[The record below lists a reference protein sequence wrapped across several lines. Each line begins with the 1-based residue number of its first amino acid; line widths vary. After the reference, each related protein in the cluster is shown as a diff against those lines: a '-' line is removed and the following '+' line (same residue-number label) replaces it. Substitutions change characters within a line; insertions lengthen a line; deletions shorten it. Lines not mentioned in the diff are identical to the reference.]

1 MLLLSGLGI
10 FFSILLLTYNKGYK
24 SANIYLGL
32 FLFSFNIIALT
43 HYFYAYNNSKE
54 LIAFVWSVPLNGL
67 AYSIGPLAFLYVR
80 SILTDSSFFTK
91 QDWVHFILFALIFLG
106 RLPSN
111 FESWETK
118 LVLADEFIH
127 DSWGNFSNS
136 KLNVLLPVRINY
148 LLKGLH
154 FLLYLLAIWYLIL
167 TTKFKKSS
175 KNEYPKQVKIVSNW
189 LFIFAVIVSFLGF
202 LFSRII
208 LNFLD
213 AEDRIT
219 LQNEGNILFSLVF
232 VGFLIFIIGLVL
244 YPQILYGL
252 PLDRTSLIINANES
266 SVPEKEKIETISFD
280 EDYIEKIRLLLLNW
294 IEQKK
299 YLDAESMTFSLSK
312 DIDLPNHHVTY
323 FFNHVNDE
331 KYIEW
336 RNRKR
341 IEYAMSLINSKNGYN
356 KTIENLGKESG
367 FKSYSAF
374 IHSFKQFTGKLP
386 KDYIRDLKI

>member
-32 FLFSFNIIALT
+32 FLFSFNIITLT
-43 HYFYAYNNSKE
+43 HYFYAFNNSKE

-67 AYSIGPLAFLYVR
+67 AYAIGPLAFLYVR

-91 QDWVHFILFALIFLG
+91 QDWVHFILFALIFFG

-127 DSWGNFSNS
+127 DSWRNFSYS

-232 VGFLIFIIGLVL
+232 VGFLIFILCLVL

-299 YLDAESMTFSLSK
+299 YLDAESTTSSLSK

-323 FFNHVNDE
+323 FFNNVNDE

>member
-32 FLFSFNIIALT
+32 FLFSFNIITLT
-43 HYFYAYNNSKE
+43 HYFYAFNNSKE
-54 LIAFVWSVPLNGL
+54 FIAFVWSVPLNGL
-67 AYSIGPLAFLYVR
+67 AYAIGPLAFLYVR

-91 QDWVHFILFALIFLG
+91 QDWVHFILFALIFFG

-127 DSWGNFSNS
+127 DSWRNFSYS

-266 SVPEKEKIETISFD
+266 SISEKGKIETISFD

-299 YLDAESMTFSLSK
+299 YLDAESTTSSLSK

-323 FFNHVNDE
+323 FFNNVNDE

-336 RNRKR
+336 RNRNR

-374 IHSFKQFTGKLP
+374 IYSFKQITGKLP

>member
-1 MLLLSGLGI
+1 
-10 FFSILLLTYNKGYK
+10 
-24 SANIYLGL
+24 
-32 FLFSFNIIALT
+32 
-43 HYFYAYNNSKE
+43 
-54 LIAFVWSVPLNGL
+54 
-67 AYSIGPLAFLYVR
+67 LYVR
-80 SILTDSSFFTK
+80 SILKDSSFFTK

-106 RLPSN
+106 RLPFN
-111 FESWETK
+111 FESWEAK
-118 LVLADEFIH
+118 LVLADEFIL
-127 DSWGNFSNS
+127 DSWSNFSNS
-136 KLNVLLPVRINY
+136 KLNVLLPIRINY

-154 FLLYLLAIWYLIL
+154 FLLYLLAIWYLIF

-202 LFSRII
+202 LCVRII
-208 LNFLD
+208 LTFLN
-213 AEDRIT
+213 AEDRIA
-219 LQNEGNILFSLVF
+219 LQNEGNILFLLVF
-232 VGFLIFIIGLVL
+232 VGFLIFILCLVL

-252 PLDRTSLIINANES
+252 PLDRTSLIINVNEA

-280 EDYIEKIRLLLLNW
+280 EDYIEKIKLLLLNW

-299 YLDAESMTFSLSK
+299 YLEDESTTSSLSK

-374 IHSFKQFTGKLP
+374 IHSFKKITGKLP
-386 KDYIRDLKI
+386 KDYIKNLKI

>member
-1 MLLLSGLGI
+1 MLLLSVLGI

-32 FLFSFNIIALT
+32 FLFSFNIITLT
-43 HYFYAYNNSKE
+43 HYFYAFNNSKE

-67 AYSIGPLAFLYVR
+67 AYAIGPLAFLYVR
-80 SILTDSSFFTK
+80 SILKDSSFFTK

-106 RLPSN
+106 RLPFN
-111 FESWETK
+111 FESWEAK
-118 LVLADEFIH
+118 LVLADEFIL
-127 DSWGNFSNS
+127 DSWSNFSNS
-136 KLNVLLPVRINY
+136 KLNVLLPIRINY

-189 LFIFAVIVSFLGF
+189 LFIFAIIVSFLGF
-202 LFSRII
+202 LCVRII
-208 LNFLD
+208 LTFLN
-213 AEDRIT
+213 AEDRIA
-219 LQNEGNILFSLVF
+219 LQNEGNILFLLVF
-232 VGFLIFIIGLVL
+232 VGFLIFILCLVL

-252 PLDRTSLIINANES
+252 PLDRTSLIINVNEA

-280 EDYIEKIRLLLLNW
+280 EDYIEKIKLLLLNW

-299 YLDAESMTFSLSK
+299 YLDDESTTTSLSK

-374 IHSFKQFTGKLP
+374 IHSFKKITGKLP
-386 KDYIRDLKI
+386 KDYIKNLKI

>member
-32 FLFSFNIIALT
+32 FLFSFNIITLT

-67 AYSIGPLAFLYVR
+67 AYAIGPLAFLYVR
-80 SILTDSSFFTK
+80 STLKDSSFFTK

-106 RLPSN
+106 RLPFN
-111 FESWETK
+111 FESWEAK
-118 LVLADEFIH
+118 LVLADEFIL
-127 DSWGNFSNS
+127 DSWSNFSNS
-136 KLNVLLPVRINY
+136 KLNVLLPIRINY

-167 TTKFKKSS
+167 STKFKKSS

-202 LFSRII
+202 LCVRII
-208 LNFLD
+208 LTYLD

-219 LQNEGNILFSLVF
+219 LQNEGNILFLLVF
-232 VGFLIFIIGLVL
+232 VGFLIFILCLVL

-252 PLDRTSLIINANES
+252 PLDRTSLIINSNES
-266 SVPEKEKIETISFD
+266 SVSEKEKIETISFD

-294 IEQKK
+294 IEKKK
-299 YLDAESMTFSLSK
+299 YLDAESTTSSLSK
-312 DIDLPNHHVTY
+312 DIDLPIHHVTY

-356 KTIENLGKESG
+356 KTIENLGKECG

-374 IHSFKQFTGKLP
+374 IHSFKKITGKLP

>member
-32 FLFSFNIIALT
+32 FLFSFNIITLT
-43 HYFYAYNNSKE
+43 HYFYAFNNSKE

-67 AYSIGPLAFLYVR
+67 AYAIGPLAFLYVR

-91 QDWVHFILFALIFLG
+91 QDWVHFILFALIFFG

-127 DSWGNFSNS
+127 DSWRNFSYS

-148 LLKGLH
+148 LIKGLH

-299 YLDAESMTFSLSK
+299 YLDAESMTSSLSK

-374 IHSFKQFTGKLP
+374 IHSFKKITGKLP
-386 KDYIRDLKI
+386 KDYMKDLKI

>member
-32 FLFSFNIIALT
+32 FLFSFNIITLT
-43 HYFYAYNNSKE
+43 HYFYAFNNSKE

-67 AYSIGPLAFLYVR
+67 AYAIGPLAFLYVR

-91 QDWVHFILFALIFLG
+91 QDWVHFILFALIFFG

-127 DSWGNFSNS
+127 DSWRNFSYS

-299 YLDAESMTFSLSK
+299 YLDAESTTSSLSK

-323 FFNHVNDE
+323 FFNNVNDE

-374 IHSFKQFTGKLP
+374 IHSFKKITGKLP

>member
-32 FLFSFNIIALT
+32 FLFSFNIITLT
-43 HYFYAYNNSKE
+43 HYFYAFNNSKE

-67 AYSIGPLAFLYVR
+67 AYAIGPLAFLYVR

-91 QDWVHFILFALIFLG
+91 QDWVHFILFALIFFG

-127 DSWGNFSNS
+127 DSWRNFSYS

-252 PLDRTSLIINANES
+252 PLDRTLLIINANES
-266 SVPEKEKIETISFD
+266 SISEKGKIETISFD

-299 YLDAESMTFSLSK
+299 YLDAESTTSSLSK

-323 FFNHVNDE
+323 FFNNVNDE

-374 IHSFKQFTGKLP
+374 IHSFKQIIGKLP

>member
-67 AYSIGPLAFLYVR
+67 AYAIGPLAFLYVR

-91 QDWVHFILFALIFLG
+91 QDWVHFILFALIFFG

-127 DSWGNFSNS
+127 DSWRNFSYS

-299 YLDAESMTFSLSK
+299 YLDAESMTSSLSK

-323 FFNHVNDE
+323 FFNNVNDE

>member
-106 RLPSN
+106 RLPFN
-111 FESWETK
+111 FESWEAK
-118 LVLADEFIH
+118 LVLADEFIQ
-127 DSWGNFSNS
+127 DSWSNFSYS
-136 KLNVLLPVRINY
+136 KLNILLPVRINY

-167 TTKFKKSS
+167 STKFKKSS

-202 LFSRII
+202 LCVRII
-208 LNFLD
+208 LTYLD
-213 AEDRIT
+213 AEDRIS

-280 EDYIEKIRLLLLNW
+280 EDYIEKIKLLLLNW

-299 YLDAESMTFSLSK
+299 YLEDESTTSSLSK

-374 IHSFKQFTGKLP
+374 IQSFKQITGKLP
-386 KDYIRDLKI
+386 KDYIKDLNS

>member
-10 FFSILLLTYNKGYK
+10 LFSILLLIYNKGYK

-111 FESWETK
+111 FESWEVK

-167 TTKFKKSS
+167 TNKFKKSS

-299 YLDAESMTFSLSK
+299 YLDAESMTSSLSK

-356 KTIENLGKESG
+356 KTMENLGKESG

-374 IHSFKQFTGKLP
+374 IHNFKQITGKLP

>member
-1 MLLLSGLGI
+1 
-10 FFSILLLTYNKGYK
+10 
-24 SANIYLGL
+24 
-32 FLFSFNIIALT
+32 
-43 HYFYAYNNSKE
+43 
-54 LIAFVWSVPLNGL
+54 
-67 AYSIGPLAFLYVR
+67 
-80 SILTDSSFFTK
+80 
-91 QDWVHFILFALIFLG
+91 
-106 RLPSN
+106 
-111 FESWETK
+111 
-118 LVLADEFIH
+118 
-127 DSWGNFSNS
+127 
-136 KLNVLLPVRINY
+136 
-148 LLKGLH
+148 
-154 FLLYLLAIWYLIL
+154 L

-189 LFIFAVIVSFLGF
+189 LFIFAIIVSFLGF
-202 LFSRII
+202 LCVRII
-208 LNFLD
+208 LTFLN
-213 AEDRIT
+213 AEDRIA
-219 LQNEGNILFSLVF
+219 LQNEGNILFLLVF
-232 VGFLIFIIGLVL
+232 VGFLIFILCLVL

-252 PLDRTSLIINANES
+252 PLDRTSLIINVNEA

-280 EDYIEKIRLLLLNW
+280 EDYIEKIKLLLLNW

-299 YLDAESMTFSLSK
+299 YLEDESTTTSLSK

-374 IHSFKQFTGKLP
+374 IHSFKKITGKLP

>member
-32 FLFSFNIIALT
+32 FLFSFNIITLT
-43 HYFYAYNNSKE
+43 HYFYAFNNSKE

-111 FESWETK
+111 FESWEVK

-148 LLKGLH
+148 LIKGLH

-299 YLDAESMTFSLSK
+299 YLDAESMTSSLSK

-374 IHSFKQFTGKLP
+374 IHSFKKITGKLP
-386 KDYIRDLKI
+386 KDYMKDLKI

>member
-1 MLLLSGLGI
+1 MLLLSVLGI

-32 FLFSFNIIALT
+32 FLFSFNIITLT
-43 HYFYAYNNSKE
+43 HYFYAFNNSKE

-67 AYSIGPLAFLYVR
+67 AYAIGPLAFLYVR
-80 SILTDSSFFTK
+80 SILKDSSFFTK

-106 RLPSN
+106 RLPFN
-111 FESWETK
+111 FESWEAK
-118 LVLADEFIH
+118 LVLADEFIL
-127 DSWGNFSNS
+127 DSWSNFSNS
-136 KLNVLLPVRINY
+136 KLNVLLPIRINY

-189 LFIFAVIVSFLGF
+189 LFIFAIIVSFLGF
-202 LFSRII
+202 LCVRII
-208 LNFLD
+208 LTFLN
-213 AEDRIT
+213 AEDRIA
-219 LQNEGNILFSLVF
+219 LQNEGNILFLLVF
-232 VGFLIFIIGLVL
+232 VGFLIFILCLVL

-252 PLDRTSLIINANES
+252 PLDRTSLIINVNEA

-280 EDYIEKIRLLLLNW
+280 EDYIEKIKLLLLNW

-299 YLDAESMTFSLSK
+299 YLDDESTTTSLSK

-374 IHSFKQFTGKLP
+374 IHSFKKITGKLP

>member
-32 FLFSFNIIALT
+32 FLFSFNIITLT
-43 HYFYAYNNSKE
+43 HYFYAFNNSKE

-67 AYSIGPLAFLYVR
+67 AYAIGPLAFLYVR

-111 FESWETK
+111 FESWEVK

-148 LLKGLH
+148 LIKGLH

-299 YLDAESMTFSLSK
+299 YLDAESMTSSLSK

-323 FFNHVNDE
+323 FFNNVNDE

-374 IHSFKQFTGKLP
+374 IHSFKKITGKLP
-386 KDYIRDLKI
+386 KDYMKDLKI

>member
-91 QDWVHFILFALIFLG
+91 QDWVHFILFALIFFG

-127 DSWGNFSNS
+127 DSWRNFSYS

-299 YLDAESMTFSLSK
+299 YLDAESMTSSLSK

-374 IHSFKQFTGKLP
+374 IHSFKKITGKLP
-386 KDYIRDLKI
+386 KDYMKDLKI

>member
-32 FLFSFNIIALT
+32 FLFSFNIITLT
-43 HYFYAYNNSKE
+43 HYFYAFNNSKE

-67 AYSIGPLAFLYVR
+67 AYAIGPLAFLYVR

-91 QDWVHFILFALIFLG
+91 QDWVHFILFALIFFG

-127 DSWGNFSNS
+127 DSWRNFSYS

-299 YLDAESMTFSLSK
+299 YLDAESTTSSLSK

-323 FFNHVNDE
+323 FFNNVNDE

-374 IHSFKQFTGKLP
+374 IHSFKQIIGKLP

>member
-32 FLFSFNIIALT
+32 FLFSFNIITLT
-43 HYFYAYNNSKE
+43 HYFYAFNNSKE

-67 AYSIGPLAFLYVR
+67 AYAIGPLAFLYVR
-80 SILTDSSFFTK
+80 SILKDSSSFTK

-106 RLPSN
+106 RLPFN
-111 FESWETK
+111 FESWEAK
-118 LVLADEFIH
+118 LVLADEFIL
-127 DSWGNFSNS
+127 DSWSNFSNS
-136 KLNVLLPVRINY
+136 KLNVLLPIRINY

-189 LFIFAVIVSFLGF
+189 LFIFAIIVSFLGF
-202 LFSRII
+202 LCVRII
-208 LNFLD
+208 LTFLN
-213 AEDRIT
+213 AEDRIA
-219 LQNEGNILFSLVF
+219 LQNEGNILFLLVF
-232 VGFLIFIIGLVL
+232 VGFLIFILCLVL

-266 SVPEKEKIETISFD
+266 SVFEKGKIETISFD

-299 YLDAESMTFSLSK
+299 YLDAESTTSSLSK
-312 DIDLPNHHVTY
+312 DIDLPIHHVTY
-323 FFNHVNDE
+323 FFNNVNDE

-341 IEYAMSLINSKNGYN
+341 IEYAISLINSKKGFN

-374 IHSFKQFTGKLP
+374 IQSFKQITGKLP

>member
-32 FLFSFNIIALT
+32 FLFSFNIITLT

-54 LIAFVWSVPLNGL
+54 LIAFVWSVPINGL
-67 AYSIGPLAFLYVR
+67 AFAIGPLAFLYVR
-80 SILTDSSFFTK
+80 SILMDSSFFTK
-91 QDWVHFILFALIFLG
+91 QDWVHFILFAIIFLG
-106 RLPSN
+106 RLPFN
-111 FESWETK
+111 FESWEAK

-148 LLKGLH
+148 LIKGLH

-208 LNFLD
+208 LTFLD

-232 VGFLIFIIGLVL
+232 VGFLIFIIVLVL

-252 PLDRTSLIINANES
+252 PLDRTSLIINVNEA

-280 EDYIEKIRLLLLNW
+280 EDYIEKIKLLLLNW

-299 YLDAESMTFSLSK
+299 YLEDESTTSSLSK

-374 IHSFKQFTGKLP
+374 IHSFKKITGKLP
-386 KDYIRDLKI
+386 KDYIKDLKI

>member
-111 FESWETK
+111 FESWEVK

-148 LLKGLH
+148 LIKGLH

-374 IHSFKQFTGKLP
+374 IHSFKKITGKLP

>member
-111 FESWETK
+111 FESWEVK

-148 LLKGLH
+148 LIKGLH

-252 PLDRTSLIINANES
+252 PLDRTLLIINANES
-266 SVPEKEKIETISFD
+266 SISEKGKIETISFD

-299 YLDAESMTFSLSK
+299 YLDAESMTSSLSK

-374 IHSFKQFTGKLP
+374 IQSFRQITGKLP

>member
-32 FLFSFNIIALT
+32 FLFSFNIITLT
-43 HYFYAYNNSKE
+43 HYFYAFNNSKE
-54 LIAFVWSVPLNGL
+54 FIAFVWSVPLNGL
-67 AYSIGPLAFLYVR
+67 AYAIGPLAFLYVR

-91 QDWVHFILFALIFLG
+91 QDWVHFILFALIFFG

-127 DSWGNFSNS
+127 DSWRNFSYS

-266 SVPEKEKIETISFD
+266 SISEKGKIETISFD

-299 YLDAESMTFSLSK
+299 YLDAESTTSSLSK

-323 FFNHVNDE
+323 FFNNVNDE

-336 RNRKR
+336 RNRNR

-374 IHSFKQFTGKLP
+374 IQSFRQITGKLP

>member
-1 MLLLSGLGI
+1 
-10 FFSILLLTYNKGYK
+10 LLTYNKGYK

-32 FLFSFNIIALT
+32 FLFSFNIITLT
-43 HYFYAYNNSKE
+43 HYFYAFNNSKE

-67 AYSIGPLAFLYVR
+67 AYAIGPLAFLYVR

-91 QDWVHFILFALIFLG
+91 QDWVHFILFALIFFG

-127 DSWGNFSNS
+127 DSWRNFSYS

-299 YLDAESMTFSLSK
+299 YLDAESMTSSLSK

-374 IHSFKQFTGKLP
+374 IHSFKKITGKLP
-386 KDYIRDLKI
+386 KDYMKDLKI

>member
-1 MLLLSGLGI
+1 MLLLSVLGI

-32 FLFSFNIIALT
+32 FLFSFNIITLT
-43 HYFYAYNNSKE
+43 HYFYAFNNSKE

-67 AYSIGPLAFLYVR
+67 AYAIGPLAFLYVR
-80 SILTDSSFFTK
+80 SILKDSSFFTK

-106 RLPSN
+106 RLPFN
-111 FESWETK
+111 FESWEAK
-118 LVLADEFIH
+118 LVLADEFIL
-127 DSWGNFSNS
+127 DSWSNFSNS
-136 KLNVLLPVRINY
+136 KLNVLLPIRINY

-189 LFIFAVIVSFLGF
+189 LFIFAIIVSFLGF
-202 LFSRII
+202 LCVRII
-208 LNFLD
+208 LTFLN
-213 AEDRIT
+213 AEDRIA
-219 LQNEGNILFSLVF
+219 LQNEGNILFLLVF
-232 VGFLIFIIGLVL
+232 VGFLIFILCLVL

-252 PLDRTSLIINANES
+252 PLDRTSLIINVNEA

-280 EDYIEKIRLLLLNW
+280 EDYIEKIKLLLLNW

-299 YLDAESMTFSLSK
+299 YLDDETTTTSLSK

-336 RNRKR
+336 QNRKR

-374 IHSFKQFTGKLP
+374 IHSFKKITGKLP
-386 KDYIRDLKI
+386 KDYIKNFKI

>member
-32 FLFSFNIIALT
+32 FLFSFNIITLT
-43 HYFYAYNNSKE
+43 HYFYAFNNSKE

-67 AYSIGPLAFLYVR
+67 AYAIGPLAFLYVR

-91 QDWVHFILFALIFLG
+91 QDWVHFILFALIFFG

-127 DSWGNFSNS
+127 DSWRNFSYS

-266 SVPEKEKIETISFD
+266 SISEKGKIETISFD

-299 YLDAESMTFSLSK
+299 YLDAESTTSSLSK

-323 FFNHVNDE
+323 FFNNVNDE

-374 IHSFKQFTGKLP
+374 IHSFKQIIGKLP

>member
-111 FESWETK
+111 FESWEVK

-148 LLKGLH
+148 LIKGLH

-299 YLDAESMTFSLSK
+299 YLDAESMTSSLSK

-374 IHSFKQFTGKLP
+374 IHSFKKITGKLP
-386 KDYIRDLKI
+386 KDYMKDLKI

>member
-32 FLFSFNIIALT
+32 FLFSFNIITLT
-43 HYFYAYNNSKE
+43 HYFYAFNNSKE

-106 RLPSN
+106 RLPFN
-111 FESWETK
+111 FESWEAK
-118 LVLADEFIH
+118 LVLADEFIL
-127 DSWGNFSNS
+127 DSWSNFSNS
-136 KLNVLLPVRINY
+136 KLNVLLPIRINY

-299 YLDAESMTFSLSK
+299 YLDAESMTSSLSK

-323 FFNHVNDE
+323 FFNNVNDE

>member
-1 MLLLSGLGI
+1 MLLLSGLSI
-10 FFSILLLTYNKGYK
+10 LFSILLLIYNKGYK

-80 SILTDSSFFTK
+80 SILTDSSFFKK

-111 FESWETK
+111 FESWEVK

-148 LLKGLH
+148 LIKGLH
-154 FLLYLLAIWYLIL
+154 FLLYILAIWYLIL

-189 LFIFAVIVSFLGF
+189 LFIFAFIVSFLGF

-280 EDYIEKIRLLLLNW
+280 EDYIKKIRLLLLNW
-294 IEQKK
+294 LEQKK
-299 YLDAESMTFSLSK
+299 YLDAESMTSSLSK

-356 KTIENLGKESG
+356 KTLENLGKECG
-367 FKSYSAF
+367 FKSYSSF
-374 IHSFKQFTGKLP
+374 IHSFKQITGKLP